1 MLPVQRKARYVAVQ
15 AYHQGQYFCSDE
27 IAVVK
32 GADDL
37 PLLQPD
43 PAAKVAIV
51 TSGVGFAPSGA
62 GCRSARTCRS
72 RRGC

>member
-1 MLPVQRKARYVAVQ
+1 M
-15 AYHQGQYFCSDE
+15 
-27 IAVVK
+27 VK

-51 TSGVGFAPSGA
+51 TSGVGFAPVWGRLPVCQNLPLKARLLIQDARSG
-62 GCRSARTCRS
+62 RKP
-72 RRGC
+72 